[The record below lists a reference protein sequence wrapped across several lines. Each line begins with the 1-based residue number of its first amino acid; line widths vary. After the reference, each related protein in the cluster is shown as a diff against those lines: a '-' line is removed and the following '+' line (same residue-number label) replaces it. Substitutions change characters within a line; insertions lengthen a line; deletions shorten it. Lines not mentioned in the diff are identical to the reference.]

1 MFLQQL
7 LPLLLLITFFR
18 QSAAPRAPLPS
29 KPDAFRISGRV
40 IDGVTGQ
47 PISRASVA
55 LNSSNSS
62 NAPNLADSGR
72 FELTDA
78 EGLFAFAGV
87 PPGKYVLSARR
98 RGYIPQM
105 YQQHEFFTTAIVVGS
120 GLQSENL
127 TFSLRPGSSISGVV
141 VDESSD
147 PLRHADVMLF
157 RRMISGGASRILQV
171 RNDSTDDEGRYHF
184 SHLDPG
190 TFFVG
195 VSAQPW
201 YAQHSVRP
209 LANQVTQISDD
220 SWIRQMVE
228 QNLSLDV
235 AYPVALYSNSTDL
248 SGATPIVLRSGEVVI
263 ADFQMH
269 PVPATRILVKT
280 SAWGADQPPNL
291 SLVQPLAEDV
301 NTHLPTQYN
310 QVAPGLMEI
319 TGAPRGRFNL
329 VVETHQGDATTRQS
343 RSVQLENDAEV
354 DATQASAAGVVSGV
368 MRVDDGSPVPQP
380 ARVRLRSSV
389 TGESTD
395 TVVSPTGEFSFKNSP
410 ADIGSYELTILEP
423 QGLFIRNLSSTGAK
437 TSGRSFQITSAQDL
451 TITINASKGT
461 GQITGTAL
469 KNDKPASGVMIV
481 LAPLDLRSN
490 PALFRRDQ
498 SDSDGTFSLNTI
510 VPGRYTL
517 MAIEDGWD
525 LEWGNPDVLKKFLP
539 GGESVEIAP
548 HQRSDF
554 KVNVQ

>member
-18 QSAAPRAPLPS
+18 QSAAPPAPLPP
-29 KPDAFRISGRV
+29 KPDAFRIGGRV

-72 FELTDA
+72 FELTDGQ
-78 EGLFAFAGV
+78 GLFAFAGV

-98 RGYIPQM
+98 RGYIPQT
-105 YQQHEFFTTAIVVGS
+105 YQQHEFFTTAIVVGP

-141 VDESSD
+141 VDESGD
-147 PLRHADVMLF
+147 PLRHAGVMLF

-201 YAQHSVRP
+201 YAQHNVRP
-209 LANQVTQISDD
+209 LVNQVTQISDD
-220 SWIRQMVE
+220 SWTRQIVE

-235 AYPVALYSNSTDL
+235 AYPVAFYSNAADL
-248 SGATPIVLRSGEVVI
+248 SGATPVVLRSGEVAI

-269 PVPATRILVKT
+269 PVPAARILVKT
-280 SAWGADQPPNL
+280 SAPGADQPANL

-301 NTHLPTQYN
+301 NTYLPTQYN

-319 TGAPRGRFNL
+319 TGVPRGRFNL
-329 VVETHQGDATTRQS
+329 VVETQQGDATTRQS

-354 DATQASAAGVVSGV
+354 DVTQASAAAVVSGV

-395 TVVSPTGEFSFKNSP
+395 TVVSPTGEFSFKNNP
-410 ADIGSYELTILEP
+410 ADIGSYELVIIEP

-437 TSGRSFQITSAQDL
+437 ISGRSFQITSAQDL
-451 TITINASKGT
+451 TITINASKGS
-461 GQITGTAL
+461 GHITGTAL

-498 SDSDGTFSLNTI
+498 SDSDGTFSLNAI
-510 VPGRYTL
+510 VPGRYNL

-525 LEWGNPDVLKKFLP
+525 LEWGNPDVLKKFLSSS
-539 GGESVEIAP
+539 ESVEIAP